1 MDNHNIK
8 CCACKCVCVCVRVG
22 TSTKCNTK
30 FSSNQKRKKIN
41 ASQPA
46 ANNEHSMLSFCCCW
60 CAFRRSERR
69 RWIRWR
75 FCYELLSFLIP
86 LCFFF
91 RPIGKS
97 ATDCARLIFN
107 LDPSPTHWLLNIRGT
122 YTVRMWAPGSKKVT
136 WKHSRKC
143 TFFSAYFL
151 WGLRRWRTLSL
162 SKLCGVWTRFSRG
175 RGCKEKEKKTVP
187 SVSSL
192 HSRSGRFLTWLSD
205 VSWFRTTFRCVARTA
220 VPLLAKFCD
229 VPSWLSSPEVFW
241 LTSGLIVMI
250 ATSCAHFFLDFLH
263 H

>member
-91 RPIGKS
+91 SPYRKIRDGLCPIDFQSGPFPDTLIIEHSGHLYRPDVS
-97 ATDCARLIFN
+97 
-107 LDPSPTHWLLNIRGT
+107 
-122 YTVRMWAPGSKKVT
+122 
-136 WKHSRKC
+136 SRKQKSHMK
-143 TFFSAYFL
+143 TFEKMHFFFCLLFVGAPTVADTFVVKAVRSMNPFL
-151 WGLRRWRTLSL
+151 PREGLQREGKKDGSL
-162 SKLCGVWTRFSRG
+162 SELTPLQVRK
-175 RGCKEKEKKTVP
+175 VP
-187 SVSSL
+187 Y
-192 HSRSGRFLTWLSD
+192 LT
-205 VSWFRTTFRCVARTA
+205 
-220 VPLLAKFCD
+220 
-229 VPSWLSSPEVFW
+229 FW
-241 LTSGLIVMI
+241 RQLI
-250 ATSCAHFFLDFLH
+250 
-263 H
+263 